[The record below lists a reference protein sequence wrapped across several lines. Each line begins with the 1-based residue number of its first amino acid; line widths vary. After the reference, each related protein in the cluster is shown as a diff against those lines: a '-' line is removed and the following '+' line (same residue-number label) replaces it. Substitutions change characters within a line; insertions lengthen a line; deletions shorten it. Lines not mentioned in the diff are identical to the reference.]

1 MSPALADALR
11 VVDQTEENT
20 EQQQPS
26 GSVVGS
32 GISAGSGSASQ
43 STSIPQTP
51 IMVMDQSAVATFTAS
66 IIAAVSAQNAA
77 NSATFGSPSSGS
89 NLGTGM
95 VPPSTGETGSVSSL
109 VQFEAG
115 KSQASS
121 LKWHLSQTSKMHFD
135 EIPSLNQAPYVR

>member
-1 MSPALADALR
+1 MSRSARVPGLGGVFVSKPYTLSKRNMKKGAKGKRSAATPMSPALADALR

-20 EQQQPS
+20 EQRQPS

-66 IIAAVSAQNAA
+66 IIAAVSAQNAR
-77 NSATFGSPSSGS
+77 
-89 NLGTGM
+89 
-95 VPPSTGETGSVSSL
+95 
-109 VQFEAG
+109 
-115 KSQASS
+115 
-121 LKWHLSQTSKMHFD
+121 W
-135 EIPSLNQAPYVR
+135 Y